1 MGKMKQLWAEMREKE
16 LYEMVSHPI
25 PKEPVSLDIKCPN
38 CFTNKLKFNS
48 STDIRYT
55 HDIECTGCAH
65 EFVLVDANTVRFK

>member
-48 STDIRYT
+48 STDIK
-55 HDIECTGCAH
+55 CTGCAQ

>member
-16 LYEMVSHPI
+16 MYEMVSHNI

-48 STDIRYT
+48 STDIK
-55 HDIECTGCAH
+55 CTGCAQ